1 MELRLVDNNIRCVA
15 DMIVYQ
21 SQDYTTPEQQDDY
34 IKWATKEVALRLR
47 RELDNARYN
56 NV

>member
-1 MELRLVDNNIRCVA
+1 MELILVDNNIRCVA